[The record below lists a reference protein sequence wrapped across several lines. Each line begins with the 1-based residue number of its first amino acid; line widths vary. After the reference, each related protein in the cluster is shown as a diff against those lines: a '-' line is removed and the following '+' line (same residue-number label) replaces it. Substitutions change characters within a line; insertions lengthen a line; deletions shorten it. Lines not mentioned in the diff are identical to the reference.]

1 MLTGYVRIVV
11 QFSLNDGRAAFAGR
25 CLDVTPLRRV
35 TVDKERVQTVLDQ
48 IRPALQ
54 ADGGDV
60 ALVDITD
67 DGVVQVQLQGACR
80 GCPMSQLTLANGV
93 ERVLKEQIPEVVRV
107 EAV

>member
-1 MLTGYVRIVV
+1 MLDKAKV
-11 QFSLNDGRAAFAGR
+11 QEA
-25 CLDVTPLRRV
+25 LDL
-35 TVDKERVQTVLDQ
+35 

-60 ALVDITD
+60 ELVDVTE

-93 ERVLKEQIPEVVRV
+93 ERVLKEQIPEVLRV
-107 EAV
+107 EPV

>member
-1 MLTGYVRIVV
+1 
-11 QFSLNDGRAAFAGR
+11 
-25 CLDVTPLRRV
+25 LRRV
-35 TVDKERVQTVLDQ
+35 TVDKEKVQTVLDQ

-67 DGVVQVQLQGACR
+67 EGVVQVQLQGACR

>member
-1 MLTGYVRIVV
+1 M
-11 QFSLNDGRAAFAGR
+11 
-25 CLDVTPLRRV
+25 
-35 TVDKERVQTVLDQ
+35 DKEQVQTVLDQ

-67 DGVVQVQLQGACR
+67 EGVVQVQLQGACR